1 MAFKQHFYGSALRIA
16 VLHEQQA
23 ARFEGHESLLSHG
36 YQVFQPFRLIRGSG
50 RGMAVAAAVIMM
62 VVMAGDLVRVHKV
75 RDERRDRFEITDFGG
90 EPFIF
95 GFADIGRVADQQI
108 QRFRAQERPGEVGAD
123 GLEPLA
129 DIVAHGVL
137 AGHGQRAAGQI
148 DHEAAP
154 VWAFRAQGHGD
165 AAAAR
170 TQIRKAGGAVAAFE
184 GRFDEV
190 LGFRAGNEGGGRDP
204 EVPAV
209 EFALSEK
216 VGGGFAIGPAAL

>member
-1 MAFKQHFYGSALRIA
+1 M
-16 VLHEQQA
+16 
-23 ARFEGHESLLSHG
+23 
-36 YQVFQPFRLIRGSG
+36 
-50 RGMAVAAAVIMM
+50 
-62 VVMAGDLVRVHKV
+62 
-75 RDERRDRFEITDFGG
+75 
-90 EPFIF
+90 
-95 GFADIGRVADQQI
+95 
-108 QRFRAQERPGEVGAD
+108 
-123 GLEPLA
+123 
-129 DIVAHGVL
+129 AHGVL

-209 EFALSEK
+209 EFALAEK
-216 VGGGFAIGPAAL
+216 VGGGFAIGPAAEQAGHAGKLIAGEEGFRTGGEFHTDDAADVLEDEFGGQARRVHRGLMQRTGRFADPVGSGKFRHG

>member
-1 MAFKQHFYGSALRIA
+1 MLTSR
-16 VLHEQQA
+16 
-23 ARFEGHESLLSHG
+23 SSD
-36 YQVFQPFRLIRGSG
+36 SG
-50 RGMAVAAAVIMM
+50 R
-62 VVMAGDLVRVHKV
+62 R
-75 RDERRDRFEITDFGG
+75 ERS
-90 EPFIF
+90 
-95 GFADIGRVADQQI
+95 
-108 QRFRAQERPGEVGAD
+108 GEVGAD

-190 LGFRAGNEGGGRDP
+190 LGFSGRGMRVAGVTRKSLP
-204 EVPAV
+204 
-209 EFALSEK
+209 
-216 VGGGFAIGPAAL
+216 